1 MTKSAV
7 LEQDWKY
14 PWKYIALKITAC
26 VISIITWSNGYIGT
40 DLILELMFTNFL
52 YQMKTA
58 TLNNVVAEGI

>member
-14 PWKYIALKITAC
+14 PWKYIALKIIAC
-26 VISIITWSNGYIGT
+26 VISIITGSNGYIGT

-58 TLNNVVAEGI
+58 TLNVVAEGI